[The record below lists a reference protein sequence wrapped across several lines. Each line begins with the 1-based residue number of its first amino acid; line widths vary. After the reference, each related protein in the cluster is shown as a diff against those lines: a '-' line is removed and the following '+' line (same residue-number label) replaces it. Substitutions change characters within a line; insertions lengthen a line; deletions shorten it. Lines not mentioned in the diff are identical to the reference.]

1 MRQEKMTMRATLPA
15 ETVSNA
21 RNYGGEKE
29 TVNTYCVIGKKNGE
43 LCSIVEAR
51 FYMGRSRDASTVYCS
66 LWVSGAQ
73 YCSGTG
79 TAGGYGYHKESAA
92 LDAAIRSAG
101 IFIGGANYAT
111 HEGRIDYKKRAA
123 IGGCGSDSMR
133 MALKAIARAAG
144 AKGQLLIV

>member
-1 MRQEKMTMRATLPA
+1 MKQDKLTMRATLPA

-21 RNYGGEKE
+21 RNYGGDKE
-29 TVNTYCVIGKKNGE
+29 TVTRLCVVGKKNGE

-66 LWVSGAQ
+66 LWVSGEKW
-73 YCSGTG
+73 CSGSG
-79 TAGGYGYHKESAA
+79 KAGGYGYHKESAA
-92 LDAAIRSAG
+92 LDAAIRSSG
-101 IFIGGANYAT
+101 IFLGGANYST
-111 HEGRIDYKKRAA
+111 NEGRIDYKKRAA